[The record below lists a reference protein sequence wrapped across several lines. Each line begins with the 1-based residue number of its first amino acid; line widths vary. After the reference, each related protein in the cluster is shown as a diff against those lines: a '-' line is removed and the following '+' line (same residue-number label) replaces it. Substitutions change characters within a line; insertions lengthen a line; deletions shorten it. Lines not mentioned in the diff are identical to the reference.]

1 MSHFEYSETPIPI
14 SEITRRI
21 NDLTE
26 DDQRKKLNATDI
38 TNRLVSINVLK
49 IEELNGKP
57 FKLPTY
63 DGTKLGL
70 SVERREKDDG
80 ERYYVT
86 LYNRKAQEFVIDNMN
101 SVISIL
107 YS

>member
-1 MSHFEYSETPIPI
+1 MSHFEYSDTPIPI
-14 SEITRRI
+14 SEITKRI
-21 NDLTE
+21 NDLAE
-26 DDQRKKLNATDI
+26 DERRKKFRATYI
-38 TNRLVSINVLK
+38 TDWLVSINVLK

-80 ERYYVT
+80 DRYYVT
-86 LYNRKAQEFVIDNMN
+86 LYNRKAQEFVIDNMD
-101 SVISIL
+101 SVMASL
-107 YS
+107 

>member
-1 MSHFEYSETPIPI
+1 MSHFEYSDTPIPI
-14 SEITRRI
+14 SEITKRI
-21 NDLTE
+21 NDLAE
-26 DDQRKKLNATDI
+26 DERRKKFNATDI
-38 TNRLVSINVLK
+38 TNWLLSIHVLK

-80 ERYYVT
+80 ERYYIT
-86 LYNRKAQEFVIDNMN
+86 LYNRKAQAFVIDNL
-101 SVISIL
+101 SGVIASL
-107 YS
+107 

>member
-1 MSHFEYSETPIPI
+1 MSRFEYSATPIPI

-21 NDLTE
+21 NDLAKDE
-26 DDQRKKLNATDI
+26 RRKKLNATDI
-38 TNRLVSINVLK
+38 TNRLLSLNVLK
-49 IEELNGKP
+49 VVEINGKP

-101 SVISIL
+101 SVIASL
-107 YS
+107 